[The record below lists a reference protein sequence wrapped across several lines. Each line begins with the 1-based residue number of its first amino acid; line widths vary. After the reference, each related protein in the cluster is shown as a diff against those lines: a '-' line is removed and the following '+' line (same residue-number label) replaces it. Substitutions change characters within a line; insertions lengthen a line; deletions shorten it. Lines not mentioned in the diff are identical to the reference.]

1 MKFASKTP
9 FSLLINLIL
18 FVSFALLYETF
29 VTIIL
34 QGMIIFISFFAF
46 GIKYREIPVRDFI
59 RLLPVVL
66 FVFML
71 NCFRGGGE
79 IIFRFGPFVL
89 LRQGILRGAYYSIVI
104 AELFMMSKLITKGF
118 PSNQII
124 STMYS
129 IDAFIFKKI
138 RFQKRFSKPPVRN
151 FFLILFYVL
160 KIFQITYSEL
170 RLFFKTGTG
179 SLKNKILQFFNTV
192 FKKSL
197 NEYEKIGSI
206 SIVTLKPVF
215 LDYLYIAVQ
224 VVCLTSAFF
233 IKRWKI

>member
-1 MKFASKTP
+1 MKFASKTV

-29 VTIIL
+29 VTILL
-34 QGMIIFISFFAF
+34 QGMIILISFLIF
-46 GIKYREIPVRDFI
+46 GIRCREIPVWDFI

-89 LRQGILRGAYYSIVI
+89 LRQGILRGAYYSAVI

-118 PSNQII
+118 PSNHII
-124 STMYS
+124 SALYS
-129 IDAFIFKKI
+129 IDAFLFKKSG
-138 RFQKRFSKPPVRN
+138 FQKRSSQPPARN
-151 FFLILFYVL
+151 FFLILLYVL

-170 RLFFKTGTG
+170 RLFFKTGKG
-179 SLKNKILQFFNTV
+179 SLGNKILQFFSTV

-206 SIVTLKPVF
+206 EIITLRPVF
-215 LDYLYIAVQ
+215 LDYLYITVQ
-224 VVCLTSAFF
+224 AVCLSSAFF
-233 IKRWKI
+233 IKIWKI